1 MGDGMPA
8 AKIDDMHEHVEE
20 RRRRTGTVRIVHD
33 MRAVRLF
40 HTAPQ
45 TSEHVETPLRLEK
58 QGDRLGRER
67 ARSRCSQQT
76 LYLDDIRLRTL
87 QQQHVHPVGHMHGPG
102 QEFYVRILV
111 GEPIVRQVVVQDHV
125 RIGAERRKLF
135 EEQISVKRVLPHA
148 FRFKRHHTVDFLRA
162 IGAYIV
168 QQRHEVR
175 CAALR
180 WIGHAL
186 RFQHGIEHRGHPQPV
201 VDKSRIHAV
210 ESALHHNGYR
220 DDGQAVIEPLWM
232 RKSGPT
238 RNRRSPC
245 IGFAGLAQS
254 SFAIWAR
261 ALSICSWTSMPTM
274 SSPSAATKR
283 TSGMPNILAMP
294 TMYS

>member
-1 MGDGMPA
+1 M
-8 AKIDDMHEHVEE
+8 
-20 RRRRTGTVRIVHD
+20 
-33 MRAVRLF
+33 
-40 HTAPQ
+40 
-45 TSEHVETPLRLEK
+45 
-58 QGDRLGRER
+58 
-67 ARSRCSQQT
+67 
-76 LYLDDIRLRTL
+76 
-87 QQQHVHPVGHMHGPG
+87 
-102 QEFYVRILV
+102 
-111 GEPIVRQVVVQDHV
+111 VQDHV

-261 ALSICSWTSMPTM
+261 ALSICLDVDAHDVQPLGRHEADFGNAEHLGDANDVLVTEVCTLYE
-274 SSPSAATKR
+274 AAARGDVRDALRFADALAARVLGVMERQLAHADMFKVRFKR
-283 TSGMPNILAMP
+283 SRKRKIPVRHTDDDVVGFRELAR
-294 TMYS
+294 